1 MTKSNLWQIII
12 GMVVTAICGV
22 ILNMGVFSFFPAL
35 IVAIAWAGIK
45 QTSGK
50 EYKDKNGNYAKPKF
64 WKDFVP
70 VTAGALV
77 HVGHRND
84 RIIIRR
90 QNPAEI
96 PPGFPG
102 Q

>member
-1 MTKSNLWQIII
+1 MGSLYQIIINLSKFMTKTNLWQIIV

-35 IVAIAWAGIK
+35 IVAIAWAGYK

-50 EYKDKNGNYAKPKF
+50 EYKDKNGNYTEPKF

-70 VTAGALV
+70 VMAGALV
-77 HVGHRND
+77 MWL
-84 RIIIRR
+84 ISIL
-90 QNPAEI
+90 
-96 PPGFPG
+96 
-102 Q
+102 

>member
-1 MTKSNLWQIII
+1 MGSLYQIIINLSKFMTKTNLWQIIV

-50 EYKDKNGNYAKPKF
+50 EYKDKNGNYVEPKF
-64 WKDFVP
+64 WQDFVP
-70 VTAGALV
+70 VLAGALV
-77 HVGHRND
+77 MWL
-84 RIIIRR
+84 ISIL
-90 QNPAEI
+90 
-96 PPGFPG
+96 
-102 Q
+102 

>member
-1 MTKSNLWQIII
+1 MTKPNLWQIIT
-12 GMVVTAICGV
+12 GMVVTPICGV
-22 ILNMGVFSFFPAL
+22 ALNMGVFSFFPAL

-50 EYKDKNGNYAKPKF
+50 EYKDKNGNYR
-64 WKDFVP
+64 
-70 VTAGALV
+70 AGVLEGFCIRDGRGIGD
-77 HVGHRND
+77 VGHRND

>member
-1 MTKSNLWQIII
+1 MTKTNLWQIIT

-50 EYKDKNGNYAKPKF
+50 KYPNKDGEMVEPKF

-70 VTAGALV
+70 VMAGALV
-77 HVGHRND
+77 IYLVVV
-84 RIIIRR
+84 IL
-90 QNPAEI
+90 
-96 PPGFPG
+96 
-102 Q
+102 

>member
-1 MTKSNLWQIII
+1 MTKTNLWQIIT

-22 ILNMGVFSFFPAL
+22 ALNMGVFSFFPAL

-50 EYKDKNGNYAKPKF
+50 KYPNKDGEMVEPKF

-70 VTAGALV
+70 VMAGALV
-77 HVGHRND
+77 IYLVVV
-84 RIIIRR
+84 IL
-90 QNPAEI
+90 
-96 PPGFPG
+96 
-102 Q
+102 

>member
-1 MTKSNLWQIII
+1 MTKPNLWQIIT

-22 ILNMGVFSFFPAL
+22 ALNMGVFSFFPAL

-50 EYKDKNGNYAKPKF
+50 KYPNKDGEMVEPKF

-70 VTAGALV
+70 VMAGALV
-77 HVGHRND
+77 IYLVVV
-84 RIIIRR
+84 IL
-90 QNPAEI
+90 
-96 PPGFPG
+96 
-102 Q
+102 